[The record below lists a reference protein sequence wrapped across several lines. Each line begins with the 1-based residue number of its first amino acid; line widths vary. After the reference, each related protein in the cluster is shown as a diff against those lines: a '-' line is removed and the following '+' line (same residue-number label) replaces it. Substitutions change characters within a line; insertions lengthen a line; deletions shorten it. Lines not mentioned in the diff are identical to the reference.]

1 MATNPKIKRTW
12 IKQEKRIVRL
22 LYRKGLLGDFKI
34 RDLYWAEYNWFRS
47 RKYKSKTNSYDGK
60 RYKYPIYMPEVHY
73 YTSDYWGEG
82 DEHSIVGTVLD
93 HLYWDNIDEENFDPT
108 SGEWP
113 KSLFNCGMSREQFIK
128 YLSKLPTKVSD
139 NKINKI
145 LKTKNIDE

>member
-34 RDLYWAEYNWFRS
+34 RDLYWAEYNWFKS
-47 RKYKSKTNSYDGK
+47 RKYKVKNLISGK
-60 RYKYPIYMPEVHY
+60 IYKHPIYMPEVHY
-73 YTSDYWGEG
+73 YTTDYWGEG
-82 DEHSIVGTVLD
+82 DEHSIVGTVLE
-93 HLYWDNIDEENFDPT
+93 HLHWVNVDDEDWDPT

-113 KSLFNCGMSREQFIK
+113 KSTFNWDTSREQFIK